1 MKLRIKDKEY
11 EFYLL
16 DNEISR
22 FLPIKGK
29 LIRWGDEI
37 YILVDFDID
46 VSVMAGVCA
55 VSQVLSRGLLA
66 ILRLRGLLIMVRSG
80 LRVVLVGLSCR
91 LRLTLRFAGI
101 LLLVRGCLC
110 CLRAGWL
117 AWF

>member
-46 VSVMAGVCA
+46 VRDDGKIFEVG
-55 VSQVLSRGLLA
+55 
-66 ILRLRGLLIMVRSG
+66 IKELRYFLE
-80 LRVVLVGLSCR
+80 
-91 LRLTLRFAGI
+91 I
-101 LLLVRGCLC
+101 LLVLISQKRMMLALVN
-110 CLRAGWL
+110 
-117 AWF
+117 

>member
-46 VSVMAGVCA
+46 VRDDGKIFEVGDVIYWKSGKSGNKGIA
-55 VSQVLSRGLLA
+55 VFFGNTPGSDKPKANDACTCKLIGKIKGDFNISDVERGDRMELLS
-66 ILRLRGLLIMVRSG
+66 
-80 LRVVLVGLSCR
+80 
-91 LRLTLRFAGI
+91 
-101 LLLVRGCLC
+101 
-110 CLRAGWL
+110 
-117 AWF
+117 